1 MKKNPTLKDLA
12 RELNLSVSTVSRA
25 LQNHPAISKRTIERT
40 LELAQKMGYFP
51 DAVAK
56 SLKKKSSRT
65 IGVIVPEIRHFF
77 FSSAIDGIED
87 VTYKEGYTIMVA
99 KSNEDLEREVL
110 NTEGLISNRVAGVIA
125 SISQAT
131 TRGLHFKRIIARDIP
146 LVFFDRILEDIKV
159 SKVIGNDFDSAYKTV
174 THLIEAGYR
183 RIAHLAGPEHLNIS
197 QKRLGGYRQALK
209 DHGMEVDPNLIIC
222 CHLSEESGA
231 RGARNLLAQSPPPDA
246 ICCVNDPVA
255 VGVYQQLRQ
264 AGLNIPNDVGV
275 TGFSNNPI
283 TSMLSPTMT
292 TVDQHG
298 YKLGQTAARI
308 LLEEINNQRPVT
320 TDQTIFIDGELI
332 VRQSTQPQNINT

>member
-12 RELNLSVSTVSRA
+12 KELELSVSTVSRA
-25 LQNHPAISKRTIERT
+25 LQHHPAISKKTIERT
-40 LELAQKMGYFP
+40 QKLAEELGYFP
-51 DAVAK
+51 NVVAK
-56 SLKKKSSRT
+56 SLKNKSSRT

-125 SISQAT
+125 SISQST
-131 TRGLHFKRIIARDIP
+131 VQGLHFQRIIARGIP
-146 LVFFDRILEDIKV
+146 LVFFDRILDDLEV
-159 SKVIGNDFDSAYKTV
+159 SKVVSNDFDSAYRTV
-174 THLIEAGYR
+174 NHLIESGYR
-183 RIAHLAGPEHLNIS
+183 RIAHLAGPPHLNIS
-197 QKRLGGYRQALK
+197 HKRLDGYKQALA
-209 DHGMEVDPNLIIC
+209 DNGLEINEDMIIC

-231 RGARNLLAQSPPPDA
+231 RGTQILLSQSPRPDA

-255 VGVYQQLRQ
+255 VGVYQQLRKV
-264 AGLNIPNDVGV
+264 GLKIPDDMGV

-283 TSMLSPTMT
+283 TAMLSPAMT

-298 YKLGQTAARI
+298 YEMGRTAAKI
-308 LLEEINNQRPVT
+308 LLEEINDERAVT
-320 TDQTIFIDGELI
+320 TDQTYLVDGELI
-332 VRQSTQPQNINT
+332 IRESSQPKPGR

>member
-1 MKKNPTLKDLA
+1 MTKNPTMKDLA

-25 LQNHPAISKRTIERT
+25 LQNHPAISKQTIKRTR
-40 LELAQKMGYFP
+40 ELAEKMGYFP

-56 SLKKKSSRT
+56 SLKKKSSQT

-125 SISQAT
+125 SISQST
-131 TRGLHFKRIIARDIP
+131 KQGLHFKRIIARGIP
-146 LVFFDRILEDIKV
+146 LVFFDRILDDMKV
-159 SKVIGNDFDSAYKTV
+159 TKVISNDFESAYKTV

-197 QKRLGGYRQALK
+197 QNRLGGYKKALN
-209 DHGMEVDPNLIIC
+209 DHGIDVDPDLIKC

-231 RGARNLLAQSPPPDA
+231 NGTKSLLSLTPPPDA

-255 VGVYQQLRQ
+255 VGVYQQLRK
-264 AGLNIPNDVGV
+264 AGLKIPDDVGV

-298 YKLGQTAARI
+298 YELGRMAAKI
-308 LLEEINNQRPVT
+308 LLEEIDNERLVT
-320 TDQTIFIDGELI
+320 EDQTILIDGELI
-332 VRQSTQPQNINT
+332 IRQSTQPRNTK